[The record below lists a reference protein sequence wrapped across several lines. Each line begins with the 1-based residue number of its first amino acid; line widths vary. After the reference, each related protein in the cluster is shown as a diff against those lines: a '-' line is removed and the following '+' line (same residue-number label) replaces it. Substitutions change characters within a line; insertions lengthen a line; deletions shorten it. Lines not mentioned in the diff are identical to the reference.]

1 MAALFQIRFGSRPE
15 PARPAAAPATSSA
28 TTAAPVLG
36 EVKQVD
42 REIFLRFPLN
52 IFFRLLQKSPV
63 RTDLTAERFLTP
75 LFKSDLTSEKFQ
87 MRQDPSKHHPK
98 QEEEAD
104 AELVSVNAVDVDE
117 APAKS
122 ADLVVLPEPVAATTT
137 TTARPTTTTEATTT
151 TRAPTTTTRAPTTTT
166 ARTTTTTK
174 APTTTTTRAPT
185 TTTRASTT
193 TARTTTTRKP
203 LQIKSFVVDSFGR
216 AVARNPAPA
225 TTAAPARAATQ
236 QEQRQPKA
244 VQSSSRPKVGS

>member
-1 MAALFQIRFGSRPE
+1 M
-15 PARPAAAPATSSA
+15 
-28 TTAAPVLG
+28 
-36 EVKQVD
+36 
-42 REIFLRFPLN
+42 
-52 IFFRLLQKSPV
+52 QKSPV

-137 TTARPTTTTEATTT
+137 TTARPTTTTTTTEASTT
-151 TRAPTTTTRAPTTTT
+151 TRAPTTTTRAPATTT

-225 TTAAPARAATQ
+225 PATTAAPARAATQ

>member
-1 MAALFQIRFGSRPE
+1 M
-15 PARPAAAPATSSA
+15 
-28 TTAAPVLG
+28 
-36 EVKQVD
+36 
-42 REIFLRFPLN
+42 
-52 IFFRLLQKSPV
+52 LQKSPV

-151 TRAPTTTTRAPTTTT
+151 TRAPTTTTRALTTTT